1 MKTDA
6 ICYYYRCP
14 KTGIEMNFTKTGGYG
29 WGVSFVN
36 LYGHSRRDIRHEDI
50 PWPELS
56 EDEQKEVDANYE
68 KLHKL
73 LREEDE
79 RSK

>member
-36 LYGHSRRDIRHEDI
+36 GFDSEAMIDFPMESI
-50 PWPELS
+50 PWPLLS
-56 EDEQKEVDANYE
+56 KAEQAEVDENYR
-68 KLHKL
+68 KLHEL
-73 LREEDE
+73 MRRDDE
-79 RSK
+79 V